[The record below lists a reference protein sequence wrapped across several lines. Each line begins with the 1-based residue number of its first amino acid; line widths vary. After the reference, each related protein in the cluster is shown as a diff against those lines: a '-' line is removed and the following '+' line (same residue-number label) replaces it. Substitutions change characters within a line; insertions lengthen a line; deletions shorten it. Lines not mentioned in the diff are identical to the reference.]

1 MREESMAINGA
12 SRPGPTRDSRV
23 DALPR
28 RCSSGREPP
37 WRWRAADAGCPPD
50 EEGNQLQSMDING
63 NPSQSIDCMHA
74 ASGDAHDGGELVA
87 INGNQWQSMAINGN
101 QWQSMA
107 IKGGCP
113 R

>member
-1 MREESMAINGA
+1 MAIKGA

-50 EEGNQLQSMDING
+50 EGGNQLQSMDING
-63 NPSQSIDCMHA
+63 NSSKSI
-74 ASGDAHDGGELVA
+74 A
-87 INGNQWQSMAINGN
+87 IH
-101 QWQSMA
+101 
-107 IKGGCP
+107 
-113 R
+113 